1 VIRLGQLSLVAAVL
15 AVTAACG
22 GTSGAKRG
30 DLAAACKR
38 EQAALAEIKPVETL
52 GDAAQALRAVIA
64 VERRALVDVVASD
77 ARTGALPTQLRLA
90 LATSRRS
97 LSSVVDS
104 DPQQTM
110 DPIRTGAPAARRAAE
125 VAGSLVAD
133 LCRTAQA

>member
-1 VIRLGQLSLVAAVL
+1 MIRLGQLFLVAAVL

-22 GTSGAKRG
+22 GTSGEKRG

-38 EQAALAEIKPVETL
+38 EQAALAGMKPVQTL
-52 GDAAQALRAVIA
+52 GDAADALRTVIA

-77 ARTGALPTQLRLA
+77 TKTGSLPTQLRLA
-90 LATSRRS
+90 LASSRRS

-110 DPIRTGAPAARRAAE
+110 DPIRTGAPSARRAAE

-133 LCRTAQA
+133 LCRRASA